1 MSTKVITFKT
11 SDGREIADEDVGK
24 EIVRLAH
31 EKQAACPT
39 LSFSAARD
47 LVMRA
52 EPAMAKAWLGTDEE
66 D

>member
-1 MSTKVITFKT
+1 MSKIVLFKT
-11 SDGREIADEDVGK
+11 SSGREVEDPGT

-31 EKQAACPT
+31 EKQAACPA
-39 LSFSAARD
+39 LSFAAARD

-52 EPAMAKAWLGTDEE
+52 EPELAKGWLGTDE

>member
-1 MSTKVITFKT
+1 MKTILFKT
-11 SDGREIADEDVGK
+11 SDGREVADAGT

-31 EKQAACPT
+31 EKQATCPT
-39 LSFSAARD
+39 LTFAAARD

-52 EPAMAKAWLGTDEE
+52 EPGLAKGWLGTEE

>member
-1 MSTKVITFKT
+1 MSTKVILFKT
-11 SDGREIADEDVGK
+11 SSGREIDDPGK

-39 LSFSAARD
+39 LSFAAARD

-52 EPAMAKAWLGTDEE
+52 EPELAKGWLGTDE

>member
-1 MSTKVITFKT
+1 MSTKVTFKT
-11 SDGREIADEDVGK
+11 SDGREVEDAGT

-39 LSFSAARD
+39 LTFSAARD

-52 EPAMAKAWLGTDEE
+52 EPTLAKAWLGTDE

>member
-1 MSTKVITFKT
+1 MSTKVILFKT
-11 SDGREIADEDVGK
+11 SDGREVADAGT

-31 EKQAACPT
+31 EKQALCPT
-39 LSFSAARD
+39 LTFAAARD

-52 EPAMAKAWLGTDEE
+52 EPALAKGWLGVDE

>member
-1 MSTKVITFKT
+1 MTRIVLFKT
-11 SDGREIADEDVGK
+11 NDGREVADAGT

-39 LSFSAARD
+39 LSFAAARD

-52 EPAMAKAWLGTDEE
+52 EPALVKGWLGTDE

>member
-1 MSTKVITFKT
+1 MSTKVILFKT
-11 SDGREIADEDVGK
+11 SDGRELDEADAGT

-52 EPAMAKAWLGTDEE
+52 EPAMAKAWLGMDE

>member
-1 MSTKVITFKT
+1 MKTILFKT
-11 SDGREIADEDVGK
+11 SDGREVADAGT

-39 LSFSAARD
+39 LTFAAARD

-52 EPAMAKAWLGTDEE
+52 EPALAKGWLGTEE

>member
-1 MSTKVITFKT
+1 MSTKVILFKT
-11 SDGREIADEDVGK
+11 SSGREVEDAGT

-39 LSFSAARD
+39 LTFAAARD

-52 EPAMAKAWLGTDEE
+52 EPELARGWAHGDE